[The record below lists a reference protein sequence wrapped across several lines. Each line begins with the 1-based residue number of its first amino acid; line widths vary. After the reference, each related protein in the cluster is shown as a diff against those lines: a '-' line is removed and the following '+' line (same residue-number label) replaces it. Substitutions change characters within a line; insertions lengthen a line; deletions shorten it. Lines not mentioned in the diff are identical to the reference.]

1 MEQLQEQME
10 SEKSA
15 SPNLQT
21 LGKQIW
27 SEFLGLKIEVLNS
40 CVAYHSTVFCI
51 HVYIL
56 ESVSPSF
63 LWRGEIPLRAS
74 AAEQSD
80 LYCGVEAYS
89 SCLL

>member
-1 MEQLQEQME
+1 LQEQME
-10 SEKSA
+10 SEKGA

-21 LGKQIW
+21 LGKQT
-27 SEFLGLKIEVLNS
+27 GLNSWVGLRIEVLNS
-40 CVAYHSTVFCI
+40 CVAYHHAVFCI

-63 LWRGEIPLRAS
+63 LWRGEILLRAS

-80 LYCGVEAYS
+80 LY
-89 SCLL
+89 